1 MTIQEMCDLIVVQA
15 KAKMT
20 KPLFFVGHRGMGKT
34 YGCRQAAHTLGMP
47 IVELRPA
54 TIEEADFLGV
64 MYKDEVVSKEFKTTI
79 KKTAYATPNWIMDE
93 PFILFLDEI
102 NRQLRVEIL
111 NSMTQMIEP
120 TSPIDGIY
128 KFNSHQLPKGS
139 IIVLAGNPNDG
150 NYDVTE
156 LDPAWADRITQ
167 LEVEFDFKS
176 FYKYITKNKWH
187 PLLIKFLETHQNLA
201 CEPPSK
207 KKDIKTPSPRSW
219 EAIDVRLKAKLIDL
233 PLVTNL
239 QAEIMAGDIG
249 DIAATTL
256 TEFLRKNGTDV
267 AINPDDFWKDFDKFE
282 KDMVKADKGERND
295 KITTCIEAILLR
307 IEQDAKLQKDKTT
320 IDHVIKFTLSSKIQ
334 DTFRLLLLK
343 KIVEGGALSDL
354 YMAISQNEDIITGA
368 DKICPEG

>member
-1 MTIQEMCDLIVVQA
+1 MTIQEMCNLIVAQA
-15 KAKMT
+15 KAHVT

-34 YGCRQAAHTLGMP
+34 YGCRQAAQKLNMP

-64 MYKDEVVSKEFKTTI
+64 MYKEEVVSKEFKNTV
-79 KKTAYATPNWIMDE
+79 KKTAYATPNWILDE

-120 TSPIDGIY
+120 TSPIGGVY

-156 LDPAWADRITQ
+156 LDPAWADRITS

-176 FYKYITKNKWH
+176 FYQYITKNKWN
-187 PLLIKFLETHQNLA
+187 PMLIKFLETHRNLA
-201 CEPPSK
+201 CESPSK
-207 KKDIKTPSPRSW
+207 KKDVKTPSPRSW
-219 EAIDVRLKAKLIDL
+219 EAINVRLNAKLIDV
-233 PLVTNL
+233 PNVTNI
-239 QAEIMAGDIG
+239 QNEIIAGDVG
-249 DIAATTL
+249 DIAAVTL
-256 TEFLRKNGTDV
+256 TEYLRKNGTDV
-267 AINPDDFWKDFDKFE
+267 AINPDDFWTDFAKFE
-282 KDMVKADKGERND
+282 KDMVKAEKGERND
-295 KITTCIEAILLR
+295 KITTCLEAVLLR
-307 IEQDAKLQKDKTT
+307 IEQDTKLQKDKTT
-320 IDHVIKFTLSSKIQ
+320 IDNVIKFTLSKKIQ

-354 YMAISQNEDIITGA
+354 YMAISQNEDIITEA
-368 DKICPEG
+368 DQICPEG